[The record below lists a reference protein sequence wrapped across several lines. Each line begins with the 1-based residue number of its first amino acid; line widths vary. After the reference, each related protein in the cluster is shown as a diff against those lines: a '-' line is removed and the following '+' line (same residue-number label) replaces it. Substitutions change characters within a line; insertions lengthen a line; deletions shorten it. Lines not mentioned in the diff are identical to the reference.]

1 MEDLLISIAIIGCV
15 VAAVAIVWDIID
27 VNKNKY

>member
-27 VNKNKY
+27 VNKDKY

>member
-1 MEDLLISIAIIGCV
+1 MEDFLISIAIIGCV

-27 VNKNKY
+27 INRTKY